1 MRTREKPGS
10 LYNVKP
16 SRLSLYN
23 FVINIYLLKLNGV
36 ATTNRQNWSN
46 LMIKKIV
53 ANELHYRLAAY
64 TVTSQNKL
72 FESISLAVVKLSK
85 YLMYTFNVFMIC
97 F

>member
-36 ATTNRQNWSN
+36 ATTNRQN
-46 LMIKKIV
+46 
-53 ANELHYRLAAY
+53 
-64 TVTSQNKL
+64 
-72 FESISLAVVKLSK
+72 
-85 YLMYTFNVFMIC
+85 
-97 F
+97 